1 MKSCSIYFLET
12 GFPSEPPVFPRDA
25 ASSTLPFWGD
35 YCLLDFAA
43 ANARGWPSAELRCV
57 AESRFRSLGDSLAG
71 RFGPE
76 KIPIL
81 AMEQGL
87 RSLLSILE
95 QDSSEQVL
103 IYPFNQ
109 VCILEQEPLAA
120 ILERPGPDLVR
131 LSVDNT
137 PLDLYLARRK
147 ALVRLLKGTLAGDGE
162 ASAPLA
168 SLFPRVLEKHFE
180 LIENLPGLA
189 LFQNN
194 LMQLYQGNLWLAEYI
209 GTPVLQERI
218 TRLNNGRAPN
228 GEIRIEKGG
237 SVKNSFLSSNT
248 LVEGHVEGSVLFPGV
263 VIRRGAVVQDSIIM
277 NNNWVGIKT
286 QVYRSLILAHFAD
299 SVKGQANIG
308 DESFIGMKQ
317 SGAANTQY
325 PLQVREGLT
334 VLGCNADI
342 PRGCTIGPGCL
353 LAAGVQAQQL
363 RKQKELRKGNT
374 LLCATGQ

>member
-12 GFPSEPPVFPRDA
+12 GLPPEPPVFPKA
-25 ASSTLPFWGD
+25 AAASTLPFWGD

-43 ANARGWPSAELRCV
+43 ANTRGGPSPELRCL
-57 AESRFRSLGDSLAG
+57 AEPRFRWLGDSLAG
-71 RFGPE
+71 RFGLE
-76 KIPIL
+76 KIPVL
-81 AMEQGL
+81 AMEEGL
-87 RSLLSILE
+87 RSLLSALE
-95 QDSSEQVL
+95 QDNSEQVL
-103 IYPFNQ
+103 LYPFSQ
-109 VCILEQEPLAA
+109 VCILEPEALAA
-120 ILERPGPDLVR
+120 ALERPGADFVR

-137 PLDLYLARRK
+137 PLDLYIARRK
-147 ALVRLLKGTLAGDGE
+147 ALVRLLKATLAGNGGVNV
-162 ASAPLA
+162 PLA
-168 SLFPRVLEKHFE
+168 SLFTRILEKHFE
-180 LIENLPGLA
+180 IIENVAGMA
-189 LFQNN
+189 LFQNS
-194 LMQLYQGNLWLAEYI
+194 LMQLYQGNLWLAEHI

-218 TRLNNGRAPN
+218 ARLNNGRAPN

-248 LVEGHVEGSVLFPGV
+248 LVEGHVESSVLFPGV
-263 VIRRGAVVQDSIIM
+263 VVRRGAVVQDSIIM

-286 QVYRSLILAHFAD
+286 QVYRSLILAHLAD
-299 SVKGQANIG
+299 SAKGQPNIG

-325 PLQVREGLT
+325 PAQVREGLT
-334 VLGCNADI
+334 VLGSNADI

-353 LAAGVQAQQL
+353 LGAGVQAQQL

>member
-1 MKSCSIYFLET
+1 MKPCSVYFLET
-12 GFPSEPPVFPRDA
+12 GFSPEPPVFPRDT
-25 ASSTLPFWGD
+25 ASSTYPFWGD

-43 ANARGWPSAELRCV
+43 ANIRDCPASGLCCV
-57 AESRFRSLGDSLAG
+57 AEPRFRSLGDSLAG
-71 RFGPE
+71 RFGLE
-76 KIPIL
+76 RIPVL

-87 RSLLSILE
+87 HSLLSTLE

-109 VCILEQEPLAA
+109 VCIFEQESLAA
-120 ILERPGPDLVR
+120 TLERPRPDLVR

-137 PLDLYLARRK
+137 PLDLYIARRK

-162 ASAPLA
+162 ANAPLA
-168 SLFPRVLEKHFE
+168 SLFTRILEKHFE
-180 LIENLPGLA
+180 IIENLPGMA

-194 LMQLYQGNLWLAEYI
+194 LMQLYQGNLWLAEHI
-209 GTPVLQERI
+209 GTPLLQERI
-218 TRLNNGRAPN
+218 ARLNNGRAPN

-248 LVEGHVEGSVLFPGV
+248 LVEGHVESSVLFPGV
-263 VIRRGAVVQDSIIM
+263 VVRRGAVVQDSIIM
-277 NNNWVGIKT
+277 NNNWVGFKT
-286 QVYRSLILAHFAD
+286 RVYHSLILAHLAD
-299 SVKGQANIG
+299 SPKGQANIG

-325 PLQVREGLT
+325 PIQVREGLT
-334 VLGCNADI
+334 VLGSNADI

-363 RKQKELRKGNT
+363 RRQKELRKGNT